1 LVIYR
6 NDGGGKRPRLSAT
19 RHARRRRVL
28 FEAVEA
34 RLLLCALHDEG
45 GQGVHITFIDGINTP
60 VELHVDPNEPTG
72 MVGPTGDLQSQNTNL
87 FNPITNWATQA
98 NGLPILNSLP
108 GAPTSIYLDFD
119 GDTGSNTSAY
129 SEDAD
134 LTTYNLTEQT
144 HIVEAWR
151 QITAYFAMFDTN
163 VTTQFVSSAPKAW
176 EMIGNGAGGATGGY
190 AYVGTF
196 PNSTPEA
203 FNASGN
209 ATSRESGMAHELG
222 HVFGLQHQSSYDN
235 LGVKIN
241 EYISATDSL
250 HGAIMGVDYSGS
262 VHKWFIGHSA
272 TGVTTL
278 QDDMAVIAGKIKA
291 KEPASGDGYRPD
303 DFGNTIATASPLAV
317 NGGLQYASGIIER
330 RTDVDAFSF
339 TATDGGVTIAAIP
352 DAPSGVD
359 TKLEIYDSAGNL
371 VAAKDGATNDQ
382 QMTLPGLPAG
392 TYYALVSSHG
402 DYGDQ
407 GMYDLSVRALP
418 AGWQSADIGTT
429 GLVGYTEFDPATNTF
444 TNAGAGSAV
453 SGTADSLHYVYQSL
467 TGDGE
472 IVARVTQNTNTNASA
487 KVGLDI
493 RDGLANNAK
502 HAAMILT
509 PTGGAQFIYRT
520 SLGGS
525 ATVTNGVTNALPYW
539 VRLVRAGNLFVGY
552 ISSDGVNWT
561 QVSQATVAMSATVN
575 IGVIT
580 SSLTTSTLDKGQ
592 VDSVAITG
600 NTTPVAPVYNSL
612 PAPTDLVAVPSA
624 TGTGATLTWS
634 DVAGETG
641 FNVLRSS
648 DGITY
653 TQITTTAA
661 AVLTYTDATPGA
673 RMRYFYKVQARDAT
687 GSSVPSAVASTVTRP
702 AIPTGLA
709 IHTTTNSTNTL
720 VIDWKDVSGDNGYRI
735 ERSSDNGLT
744 WSTLATVG
752 VNVPSYNNTGLPAGT
767 TYSYRVVALS
777 DQGDTAPSTA
787 ITGAS
792 RLPAVTGMGLDTIA
806 YNSITLHW
814 IDIAGE
820 TGYRIDRSLDGTT
833 WSTLVTGLA
842 ANSTTYTDTTVSPL
856 KEYYYRVYGT
866 TAQALSLD
874 PSAYIFGATPG
885 NPPLP
890 APWTSAD
897 IGTIYGRG
905 ASGYASGIYTL
916 ISSGSDIAGTADSFH
931 YTSQPLTGDGQIIAK
946 IATLENT
953 DANAKAGVMI
963 RASTAAGAAYIGVFV
978 TPTSGLVLQTRT
990 STGGATTVTTVAG
1003 IAAPYWVKVVRSGT
1017 TFSGYYSA
1025 DGITWTQVG
1034 ANLTLS
1040 LGAGASIGM
1049 ASTSHSTTLL
1059 STATVTNVTTNFA
1072 PTLASGAAAT
1082 AVTNQNTTNLSAL
1095 ASDDQGEAN
1104 LTYTWSATTIPSGAA
1119 TPTYTVN
1126 GANAAKN
1133 TTATFY
1139 KSGFY
1144 TFKVTI
1150 TDAGGLSITS
1160 SVSVNVTLAV
1170 PPTVVIAAE
1179 ADPNPVV
1186 NANAA
1191 ALSVLGAD
1199 DQGEANLIYA
1209 WSTTSAPNGAI
1220 APTFTNSG
1228 SNAAKNSS
1236 VTFYKDGDYQLL
1248 VTITDPTGLAVTSS
1262 VNVTVTLPAPPTV
1275 AAPAAADPNPVVSG
1289 TTAALSVLGA
1299 DDQGEANLTY
1309 TWTATAVPDGAG
1321 APTFSINGT
1330 NAAKNTTVTFAQP
1343 GNYTFRVTITD
1354 ANGLSVTSSVNVSVN
1369 APTPPDVTASDFDFH
1384 RTLSFTF
1391 SSDVGKSLGVDDLT
1405 VQPLAALGE
1414 VLSPVSVDWNADT
1427 KTATFTFASDFA
1439 DGDYRAT
1446 LGAAGITDDYG
1457 VHLAADKI
1465 YGFFAMV
1472 GDVNRDRSVDF
1483 LDLAIMAQ
1491 NYNSPA
1497 PGYAQGDVNG
1507 DGMVDFLDLAILA
1520 QHYNTTLLAVP
1531 ASTPA
1536 APVTASAEAVVAPVT
1551 ATAPVTTTTTT
1562 VPSPSKPTIP
1572 PAPPVKVKPSK
1583 PAPPKPV
1590 TPPPPPVKPVFSTS
1604 RINIAKDTDANVRV
1618 TNVMVAAPKS
1628 KGR

>member
-1 LVIYR
+1 
-6 NDGGGKRPRLSAT
+6 
-19 RHARRRRVL
+19 
-28 FEAVEA
+28 
-34 RLLLCALHDEG
+34 
-45 GQGVHITFIDGINTP
+45 
-60 VELHVDPNEPTG
+60 
-72 MVGPTGDLQSQNTNL
+72 MVGPTTAITTEPSTNL
-87 FNPITNWATQA
+87 FTPITGWATAA

-176 EMIGNGAGGATGGY
+176 EMIGNGAGGSTGGY

-241 EYISATDSL
+241 EYISKTDSL
-250 HGAIMGVDYSGS
+250 HGAIMGVDYDGT

-272 TGVTTL
+272 TGVTSL

-291 KEPASGDGYRPD
+291 KEAAGGDGYRPD
-303 DFGNTIATASPLAV
+303 DFGNTIATATPLAV

-352 DAPSGVD
+352 DAPSGLD
-359 TKLEIYDSAGNL
+359 AKLEIYDSGGNL

-382 QMTLPGLPAG
+382 QMTLPNLPAG

-453 SGTADSLHYVYQSL
+453 SGMADSLHYVYQTL

-472 IVARVTQNTNTNASA
+472 IVARVTQNTNTNAAA

-509 PTGGAQFIYRT
+509 PTGGTQFIYRT
-520 SLGGS
+520 SAGGS

-539 VRLVRAGNLFVGY
+539 VRLVRTGNLFVGY
-552 ISSDGVNWT
+552 ISSDGVSWT
-561 QVSQATVAMSATVN
+561 QVSQATVSMSATVN

-592 VDSVAITG
+592 VDSVAISG
-600 NTTPVAPVYNSL
+600 NTTRVAPVYNSL

-624 TGTGATLTWS
+624 AGTGATLTWS

-687 GSSVPSAVASTVTRP
+687 GSSVPSAVAGTVTRP
-702 AIPTGLA
+702 ATPTGLA
-709 IHTTTNSTNTL
+709 IHATTNSTNTL

-767 TYSYRVVALS
+767 TYSYRIVALS

-792 RLPAVTGMGLDTIA
+792 RLPAVAGMGLDTIA

-814 IDIAGE
+814 TDIAGE

-833 WSTLVTGLA
+833 WSTLTTGIA
-842 ANSTTYTDTTVSPL
+842 ANVTTYTDTNVSPL

-874 PSAYIFGATPG
+874 PAAYIFAGTPS
-885 NPPLP
+885 NPPVP

-905 ASGYASGIYTL
+905 ASGYASGTYTL
-916 ISSGSDIAGTADSFH
+916 ISGGSDIAGTADSFH
-931 YTSQPLTGDGQIIAK
+931 YTSQPITGDGQIIAK

-978 TPTSGLVLQTRT
+978 TPTSGVVLQTRST
-990 STGGATTVTTVAG
+990 TGGATTVTTVAS
-1003 IAAPYWVKVVRSGT
+1003 IAAPYWVKVVRSGST
-1017 TFSGYYSA
+1017 LSGYYSA
-1025 DGITWTQVG
+1025 DGVTWTQVG

-1040 LGAGASIGM
+1040 LGAGASIGL

-1059 STATVTNVTTNFA
+1059 GTATVTNVTTNFA

-1082 AVTNQNTTNLSAL
+1082 PVTNQNTTNLSAL
-1095 ASDDQGEAN
+1095 GNDDQGEAN
-1104 LTYTWSATTIPSGAA
+1104 LTYTWTATTIPSGAA

-1150 TDAGGLSITS
+1150 TDAGGLSVTS

-1170 PPTVVIAAE
+1170 PPTVAIAAA

-1186 NANAA
+1186 SGAMA

-1199 DQGEANLIYA
+1199 DQGEAKLAYTWAATATPIGSLPPTYSN
-1209 WSTTSAPNGAI
+1209 NGD
-1220 APTFTNSG
+1220 
-1228 SNAAKNSS
+1228 NASKDTI
-1236 VTFYKDGDYQLL
+1236 VTFYQSGDYTFQ
-1248 VTITDPTGLAVTSS
+1248 VTITDGNGLSATSS
-1262 VNVTVTLPAPPTV
+1262 VSVNVSLPVAPTV
-1275 AAPAAADPNPVVSG
+1275 ETPAAADPNPVKSG
-1289 TTAALSVLGA
+1289 NTANLTVLGA
-1299 DDQGEANLTY
+1299 DDQGEANLAY
-1309 TWTATAVPDGAG
+1309 TWAATAVPDGA
-1321 APTFSINGT
+1321 ATPTFSINGI
-1330 NAAKNTTVTFAQP
+1330 NAAKNTTVTFAQS
-1343 GNYTFRVTITD
+1343 GDYAFRVTITD
-1354 ANGLSVTSSVNVSVN
+1354 ANGLSATSSVNVSV
-1369 APTPPDVTASDFDFH
+1369 PTPPAVTGSDFDFH
-1384 RTLSFTF
+1384 KTLSFTF

-1414 VLSPVSVDWNADT
+1414 VLSPVDVAWNADT

-1446 LGAAGITDDYG
+1446 LSAAGVNDDYG

-1465 YGFFAMV
+1465 YGFFAMA
-1472 GDVNRDRSVDF
+1472 GDVNRDRTVDF
-1483 LDLAIMAQ
+1483 LDLSILAQ
-1491 NYNSPA
+1491 NYNAPA
-1497 PGYAQGDVNG
+1497 AGYAQGDVNG
-1507 DGMVDFLDLAILA
+1507 DGMVDFLDLSILA
-1520 QHYNTTLLAVP
+1520 QHYNTTLLAAP
-1531 ASTPA
+1531 ASAPA
-1536 APVTASAEAVVAPVT
+1536 APVTAGAEAAVAQVT
-1551 ATAPVTTTTTT
+1551 ATTTT
-1562 VPSPSKPTIP
+1562 VPSPSKPAMP
-1572 PAPPVKVKPSK
+1572 PAPPVKAKPSK

-1590 TPPPPPVKPVFSTS
+1590 TPPTPPVKPVFSTS
-1604 RINIAKDTDANVRV
+1604 RINIAKDADANVRV
-1618 TNVMVAAPKS
+1618 TNVVVAAPKS